1 MNYRPD
7 PERVL
12 GEEEPRQR
20 HDWNANNTS
29 MVDNRRPVDINNAN
43 NNVMT
48 VVTGGRYY
56 HSDAR
61 PYAST
66 NLINQIGRTTVEVGG
81 RGSND
86 IIIDEGGINRPNPL
100 DHNNPRSSTRPMMA
114 MPPRQMRYFG
124 DTDLESQQSVTNGH
138 ISHRPSVRYI
148 PKVNKVAQRSVSNA
162 AGMGAVR
169 RYLN

>member
-1 MNYRPD
+1 
-7 PERVL
+7 
-12 GEEEPRQR
+12 
-20 HDWNANNTS
+20 
-29 MVDNRRPVDINNAN
+29 MVDNRRPADINNAN
-43 NNVMT
+43 NNATAT

-66 NLINQIGRTTVEVGG
+66 NLINQIGRTTVEIGGVGG
-81 RGSND
+81 DRND

-100 DHNNPRSSTRPMMA
+100 DHNNPRVSDSSRRPMMA
-114 MPPRQMRYFG
+114 MPARQMRYFG

-148 PKVNKVAQRSVSNA
+148 PKVNKVPQRSVSNA

-169 RYLN
+169 RY

>member
-7 PERVL
+7 PVRVL

-20 HDWNANNTS
+20 QQQHHDWNANN
-29 MVDNRRPVDINNAN
+29 VDNNNAVNN
-43 NNVMT
+43 NNVA
-48 VVTGGRYY
+48 VTGGRYY

-66 NLINQIGRTTVEVGG
+66 NLINQIGRNETA
-81 RGSND
+81 ND
-86 IIIDEGGINRPNPL
+86 MIIIDEGGINRPNPL
-100 DHNNPRSSTRPMMA
+100 DHNNPQRRPIPA
-114 MPPRQMRYFG
+114 PARQMRYFG
-124 DTDLESQQSVTNGH
+124 DTDQESQQSVTNGH

-148 PKVNKVAQRSVSNA
+148 PKANKVAQRSVSNA

-169 RYLN
+169 R